1 MATLR
6 SLVTYTKEEPLA
18 YHANNFGGGGKI
30 EVIGKVPTRDVK
42 DLTLAYSPGVAEVCR
57 EIVRNPEQIHAYTT
71 KDNLVAVV
79 TDGSAIL
86 GLGNIGPR
94 AGIPVMEGK
103 CVLFKNLAGVDAFPI
118 VVDTQ
123 DPDQIIGIVKNLEPI
138 FGGINLEDIAAP
150 KCFRVLETLTREMPI
165 PVFHDDQHG
174 TAVVTLAAMINALK
188 VVEKKFNAIKVVV
201 NGAGA
206 GGIATTKLLM
216 KTGVQDV
223 TLCDTHG
230 AIYEGRSENMNQYKK
245 EIALLTNRSKIKG
258 SLAEAMRGADVFIGL
273 SVAEQVSQKMVKSMA
288 KDPIVMAMANPDPEI
303 TPEEATQGGA
313 RIVATGR
320 SDYPNQI
327 NNVLGFPGI
336 FRGALDVRASDINE
350 PMLIAAA
357 EALASLVSGSELNE
371 NYIIATPLDLRAMP
385 TEAAAVAKA
394 AVDSGVARR
403 STNLEGVRMRTQ
415 ELTRII
421 GERYEKTRD
430 QWQKTQPKKFEAT
443 R

>member
-1 MATLR
+1 M
-6 SLVTYTKEEPLA
+6 
-18 YHANNFGGGGKI
+18 
-30 EVIGKVPTRDVK
+30 
-42 DLTLAYSPGVAEVCR
+42 
-57 EIVRNPEQIHAYTT
+57 
-71 KDNLVAVV
+71 
-79 TDGSAIL
+79 
-86 GLGNIGPR
+86 
-94 AGIPVMEGK
+94 
-103 CVLFKNLAGVDAFPI
+103 
-118 VVDTQ
+118 
-123 DPDQIIGIVKNLEPI
+123 GIVKSLEPI

-150 KCFRVLETLTREMPI
+150 KCFRVLETLKREMPI

-216 KTGVQDV
+216 KAGVRDV
-223 TLCDTHG
+223 ILCDTHG
-230 AIYEGRSENMNQYKK
+230 AIFEGRSENMNQYKT
-245 EIALLTNRSKIKG
+245 EIALLTNRSKVKG

-273 SVAEQVSQKMVKSMA
+273 SVAEQVSQEMVKSMA

-303 TPEEATQGGA
+303 TPEEAIQAGA

-403 STNLEGVRMRTQ
+403 STNLEGVRTRTQ

-430 QWQKTQPKKFEAT
+430 QWQKTQPQKFEAT

>member
-1 MATLR
+1 
-6 SLVTYTKEEPLA
+6 
-18 YHANNFGGGGKI
+18 
-30 EVIGKVPTRDVK
+30 VISKVPTRDVK

-57 EIVRNPEQIHAYTT
+57 EIARNPERIHDYTT

-118 VVDTQ
+118 VLDTQ
-123 DPDQIIGIVKNLEPI
+123 DPHQIIAMVKNLEPI
-138 FGGINLEDIAAP
+138 FGGINLEDISAP
-150 KCFRVLETLTREMPI
+150 NCFKILETLRREMPI
-165 PVFHDDQHG
+165 PIFHDDQHG
-174 TAVVTLAAMINALK
+174 TAVVTLAAMVNALK
-188 VVEKKFNAIKVVV
+188 VVGKKFDAIKVVV

-216 KTGVQDV
+216 KAGVRDV
-223 TLCDTHG
+223 ILCDTRG
-230 AIYEGRSENMNQYKK
+230 AIYEGRSENMNPYKE
-245 EIALLTNRSKIKG
+245 EIALLTNRSKVKG

-273 SVAEQVSQKMVKSMA
+273 SVAKQVSQEMVKSMA

-303 TPEEATQGGA
+303 TPEEAVEAGA

-371 NYIIATPLDLRAMP
+371 DYIITTPFDLRAMP
-385 TEAAAVAKA
+385 AEAAAVAKA
-394 AVDSGVARR
+394 AVDSRVARR
-403 STNLEGVRMRTQ
+403 TTNIESVRMRTQ

-421 GERYEKTRD
+421 RERYERTRD
-430 QWQKTQPKKFEAT
+430 QWLKT
-443 R
+443 

>member
-1 MATLR
+1 MAAR
-6 SLVTYTKEEPLA
+6 KSLVTYTKEEALA

-30 EVIGKVPTRDVK
+30 EVISKVPTRDVK

-57 EIVRNPEQIHAYTT
+57 EIARNPERIHDYTT

-118 VVDTQ
+118 VLDTQ
-123 DPDQIIGIVKNLEPI
+123 DPHQIIAMVKNLEPI
-138 FGGINLEDIAAP
+138 FGGINLEDISAP
-150 KCFRVLETLTREMPI
+150 NCFKILETLRREMPI
-165 PVFHDDQHG
+165 PIFHDDQHG
-174 TAVVTLAAMINALK
+174 TAVVTLAAMVNALK
-188 VVEKKFNAIKVVV
+188 VVGKKFDAIKVVV

-216 KTGVQDV
+216 KAGVRDV
-223 TLCDTHG
+223 ILCDTRG
-230 AIYEGRSENMNQYKK
+230 AIYEGRSENMNPYKE
-245 EIALLTNRSKIKG
+245 EIALLTNRSKVKG

-273 SVAEQVSQKMVKSMA
+273 SVAKQVSQEMVKSMA

-303 TPEEATQGGA
+303 TPEEAVEAGA

-371 NYIIATPLDLRAMP
+371 DYIITTPFDLRAMP
-385 TEAAAVAKA
+385 AEAAAVAKA
-394 AVDSGVARR
+394 AVDSRVAQRT
-403 STNLEGVRMRTQ
+403 TNIESVRMRTQ

-421 GERYEKTRD
+421 RERYERTRD
-430 QWQKTQPKKFEAT
+430 QWLKT
-443 R
+443 